1 MAFIDDTTLQAALGN
16 LRQPLS
22 DGTRLG
28 DHDRKLLAML
38 VEQSRMLFIP
48 DGLAEHPDHVAYV
61 GAAAAARAGG
71 LPLIVCVQ
79 PERQA
84 LWDDL
89 AGSLGLTF
97 QFHPDPDTLDGTFP
111 AGYALV
117 LDMRGFARSAF
128 TCDNAVIVVARD
140 TLGGVHV

>member
-1 MAFIDDTTLQAALGN
+1 MPCIDNMTLQAALGN

-38 VEQSRMLFIP
+38 VQQSRILLIP

-61 GAAAAARAGG
+61 GAAAAARAGD
-71 LPLIVCVQ
+71 LPLIVCAQ

-84 LWDDL
+84 LWGDL
-89 AGSLGLTF
+89 AESLGLAI
-97 QFHPDPDTLDGTFP
+97 QLHPDPDMLDDTFP

-117 LDMRGFARSAF
+117 LDMRGFARSAY

-140 TLGGVHV
+140 TLGGVCV